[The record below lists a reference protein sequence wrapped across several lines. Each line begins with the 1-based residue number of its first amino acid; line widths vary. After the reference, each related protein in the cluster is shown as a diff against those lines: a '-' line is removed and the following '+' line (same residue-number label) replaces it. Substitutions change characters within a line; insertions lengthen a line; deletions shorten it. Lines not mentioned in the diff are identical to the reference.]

1 MMYEIHGKKE
11 FCYNLLLIC
20 YISFFYSHFLD
31 KRLYFISRVTGRYT
45 CWVCL
50 ETRLV
55 ERELIISVHAV
66 KGNCKFSD

>member
-1 MMYEIHGKKE
+1 MMVKKN
-11 FCYNLLLIC
+11 FVVINLLRVNLS
-20 YISFFYSHFLD
+20 YYHFFFYSHFLN
-31 KRLYFISRVTGRYT
+31 KFVAFIIRVTGCYT

-66 KGNCKFSD
+66 KGNCKFSN